1 MTDTEKSAGNSE
13 EGNASPARTRAN
25 VRPPIEYSSPKAFAK
40 SFAARWRSV
49 WTKTFILSLLA
60 GQVVSLCITCTSVTT
75 TELVNR
81 GWTLSTTQNFFTC
94 VYLWLPS
101 YHVAVLLNIFARYFS
116 LFVIYTP
123 YTIYK
128 CKHIHSFSDSHLSD
142 DHIDGFSGW
151 GRLIL
156 KDGIKCTWV
165 AANMSTFIW
174 FLTSQISSL
183 HFVMSRATFWRS
195 M

>member
-13 EGNASPARTRAN
+13 EGNTSPARTRAN
-25 VRPPIEYSSPKAFAK
+25 VRPPIEYSSPKAFGK

-81 GWTLSTTQNFFTC
+81 GWILSTTQNFFTC

-101 YHVAVLLNIFARYFS
+101 YHVAVLLNIFARYFT
-116 LFVIYTP
+116 LFAIYTP

-128 CKHIHSFSDSHLSD
+128 CKHIHSFGDPYLCWWPYRW
-142 DHIDGFSGW
+142 IFWLGETYLE
-151 GRLIL
+151 GRNKVYVGCSKKICPPSF
-156 KDGIKCTWV
+156 D
-165 AANMSTFIW
+165 F
-174 FLTSQISSL
+174 
-183 HFVMSRATFWRS
+183 
-195 M
+195 